1 MLVSFTFDVDSKIK
15 DKIEEL
21 AVKEDR
27 SLSAQLRVIL
37 DEYFE
42 KRKA

>member
-1 MLVSFTFDVDSKIK
+1 MFVSFTFDVDNKIK
-15 DKIEEL
+15 DKLEEL
-21 AVKEDR
+21 ALKEDR

-42 KRKA
+42 RKK